1 LLRGRTIEE
10 LIDLPLME
18 DPASFA
24 TIDVL
29 NKLFAPA
36 TYINSNLSS
45 LAICKAV
52 SLSLELGNCDASCL
66 AYVQLG
72 KIVGA
77 RFGDYKAGFRF
88 GQLGYDLVERRGLKR
103 FEASTS
109 FRFSL
114 YILRWMKHVR
124 AGRDLMRRA
133 FEMADQMGDVL
144 LAVGACPNLNSGLLF
159 AGEPL
164 QEMQGEAEHG
174 LAYASKTRFGL
185 VIDMITTQLA
195 LVRMLRGL
203 TPRFG
208 CLDDGQF
215 NERRTEEHF
224 SGNPALAM
232 AACWHWIRKLQARYT
247 AGDYATAMD
256 AASKAQPLIWSATA
270 FLEDA
275 EYHFYGA
282 LARAAWC
289 DCAPAGERRQHLDAI
304 AAHHSKLQVWAENC
318 PENFE
323 NRAALV
329 GAEIA
334 RIEGRAVDAMELY
347 EQAIHS
353 ARANGFIHNEALAN
367 ELAFRFYAGRGFEK
381 IARVYLQDA
390 RHCYLRWGADGKV
403 RQLEEMY
410 PHLRTD
416 EPAPG
421 PTATIATPVEHL
433 DLATVIKMSEAVS
446 GEIVLEKMLDTLM
459 RTAIA
464 QAGAERG
471 LLILSHA
478 VEPRIEAEATTGVDT
493 VQVRLCDL
501 AVTATMLPDTVL
513 HYVLRTGESVILDDA
528 ATEPLFAAD
537 PYIRQRQARSILCLP
552 LINQAKLIGVL
563 YLENNLTRR
572 AFAPARIAVLKL
584 LASQAAISLENTRL
598 YRDLEQREAKIRRL
612 VDANIIGIVIFTLD
626 GQIIEANE
634 AFLAM
639 VGYSRD
645 DLLSG
650 RISYTGMTPH
660 EWQAATREAIEQ
672 LKASGSCKPYEKAY
686 ERKDGSRVPV
696 LVGAAFLEGSENQGV
711 AFVLDLTERKRA
723 EAEGRESEQ
732 RFREVQMELAHANRV
747 ATMGQLTAS
756 IVHEV
761 KQPIAATVTNAQA
774 ALRFL
779 DAQTVDLDEVRQIQN
794 DIMTDGNRAGEVISR
809 IHDLYKKAPSRR
821 DRWEINRAISE
832 VIELTRGEAVKNG
845 VTVQTELADHLPD
858 IHGDRVQLQQVILN
872 LIINAI
878 QAMSGPSEGIR
889 ELHIAAENCG
899 DEGVRV
905 AVRDSGPGLSE
916 ESLQR
921 LFEPFYTTKPD
932 GMGMGLSICRS
943 IIEDHGG
950 RLWATRL
957 HPHGALFQFTI
968 PTR

>member
-1 LLRGRTIEE
+1 KLEAIKSDGGKVAQITLTLLAREHLGQLIADALHCESERAAPLAQLVHEKTGGNPFFAIQFISALAEERMLTFDHDVARWSWDLDRIRAKGYTDNVVDLMVGKLTRLPAETQYALQQFACLGNVATVAMLSIVLQMSEEQVHAALWPAVRQELVERQKGHYRFIHDRVQEAAYSLIPKALRAEVHLRIGRLLVKQTSPEKREEAVFEIVNHLNRGAALITQQEERDELAQLNLSAGKRAKGSTAYASALTYLNAGAALLAQDGWEHRHELAFALELNRAECEFLTGQPSIAEERLAALSNRAATTAERALVACLRMAVCTTLDQSSHAVTVCLDYLRQVGIEWSPHPTEEEARREYERIWSLLRGRTIEE

-72 KIVGA
+72 KIVGPH
-77 RFGDYKAGFRF
+77 FGDYKAGFRF

-289 DCAPAGERRQHLDAI
+289 DSAPASERRQHLDAI

-334 RIEGRAVDAMELY
+334 RIEGRALDAMDLY
-347 EQAIHS
+347 ERAIRS
-353 ARANGFIHNEALAN
+353 ARANGFIHNEALAY
-367 ELAFRFYAGRGFEK
+367 ELAARFYA
-381 IARVYLQDA
+381 A
-390 RHCYLRWGADGKV
+390 
-403 RQLEEMY
+403 
-410 PHLRTD
+410 
-416 EPAPG
+416 
-421 PTATIATPVEHL
+421 
-433 DLATVIKMSEAVS
+433 
-446 GEIVLEKMLDTLM
+446 
-459 RTAIA
+459 
-464 QAGAERG
+464 RG
-471 LLILSHA
+471 LEQFAH
-478 VEPRIEAEATTGVDT
+478 
-493 VQVRLCDL
+493 LC
-501 AVTATMLPDTVL
+501 
-513 HYVLRTGESVILDDA
+513 
-528 ATEPLFAAD
+528 
-537 PYIRQRQARSILCLP
+537 
-552 LINQAKLIGVL
+552 
-563 YLENNLTRR
+563 
-572 AFAPARIAVLKL
+572 
-584 LASQAAISLENTRL
+584 
-598 YRDLEQREAKIRRL
+598 
-612 VDANIIGIVIFTLD
+612 
-626 GQIIEANE
+626 
-634 AFLAM
+634 
-639 VGYSRD
+639 
-645 DLLSG
+645 
-650 RISYTGMTPH
+650 
-660 EWQAATREAIEQ
+660 
-672 LKASGSCKPYEKAY
+672 
-686 ERKDGSRVPV
+686 
-696 LVGAAFLEGSENQGV
+696 
-711 AFVLDLTERKRA
+711 
-723 EAEGRESEQ
+723 
-732 RFREVQMELAHANRV
+732 
-747 ATMGQLTAS
+747 
-756 IVHEV
+756 
-761 KQPIAATVTNAQA
+761 
-774 ALRFL
+774 
-779 DAQTVDLDEVRQIQN
+779 
-794 DIMTDGNRAGEVISR
+794 
-809 IHDLYKKAPSRR
+809 
-821 DRWEINRAISE
+821 
-832 VIELTRGEAVKNG
+832 
-845 VTVQTELADHLPD
+845 
-858 IHGDRVQLQQVILN
+858 
-872 LIINAI
+872 
-878 QAMSGPSEGIR
+878 
-889 ELHIAAENCG
+889 
-899 DEGVRV
+899 
-905 AVRDSGPGLSE
+905 
-916 ESLQR
+916 
-921 LFEPFYTTKPD
+921 
-932 GMGMGLSICRS
+932 
-943 IIEDHGG
+943 
-950 RLWATRL
+950 
-957 HPHGALFQFTI
+957 
-968 PTR
+968 